1 MRPRI
6 VSLLPTLEIAEPKAR
21 TFSILRHRQVKS
33 PPSCLAS
40 VSCAACVW
48 GLGDRI
54 CGMHRYVNAKIQ
66 PGEVVL
72 VTNADIYIKG
82 GFTCESLSEHMLP
95 VNTMLIPIREEPPL
109 KSCNHK
115 YNFKGANGDTQT
127 ASMNCGCTQNSNGT
141 WRPPAHMCYDSYEAQ
156 PACTPVHP
164 LSFAHLPKLEGVTGI
179 PTTKHLHSS

>member
-54 CGMHRYVNAKIQ
+54 CGMHRYVNTKIQ

-72 VTNADIYIKG
+72 VTNADIIKG
-82 GFTCESLSEHMLP
+82 GFTCESLSEHVL
-95 VNTMLIPIREEPPL
+95 PIREEPPL
-109 KSCNHK
+109 KSYNHK
-115 YNFKGANGDTQT
+115 YNFKGTQWKQRHTNCAYELRDASRTAMERGSHQDTCAMT
-127 ASMNCGCTQNSNGT
+127 RTK
-141 WRPPAHMCYDSYEAQ
+141 
-156 PACTPVHP
+156 
-164 LSFAHLPKLEGVTGI
+164 LS
-179 PTTKHLHSS
+179 